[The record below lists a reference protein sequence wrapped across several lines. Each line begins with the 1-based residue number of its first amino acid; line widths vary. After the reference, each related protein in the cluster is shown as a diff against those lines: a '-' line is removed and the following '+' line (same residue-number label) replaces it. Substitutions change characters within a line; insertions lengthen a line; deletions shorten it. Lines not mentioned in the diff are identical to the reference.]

1 LSLARSFLPTLDK
14 VMPSSLNRQYHACID
29 DHFVGITLV
38 DKVYSM
44 VGEYSVPSKK
54 NADIVD
60 AHLKEKLS
68 NTKCPYVGKSE
79 GRIPRSV
86 NVDFDTT
93 TKREKVN
100 FGVLW
105 SFCISSQNSR
115 GGDKKGIGALTASY
129 YSFDMPSHY
138 VKAISRA
145 REIIGMCRLLSIY
158 IVRLPSSQDFP
169 SLLIEIL
176 IYNGVSVC
184 TDSGVGVFKIPEEGK
199 QIRISHYRSSVETCL
214 QIIAN
219 PITSPVCA
227 RTGISL
233 NLVDFDNRMGIMD
246 PKHNG
251 FNVAATFT
259 YLTPQVVAYA
269 EKHKYAFYPSMS
281 PHACKIW
288 MVGSTMD
295 FIENLPTVPQ
305 HMVRMH
311 DGIKSRNLYLLT
323 RRSFFYNDVM
333 RSFFADKIL
342 IKKIVRKIN
351 KDPEVMDVKLLSTA
365 DECHIPEN
373 VIKSIQAMAIEQ
385 NPARKLCLLVLRDYE
400 TKNNLEMHF
409 DSLYSEL
416 PTYMDA
422 YAHMEKEERFVPFLL
437 EYDQYEHERVRR
449 SQLQAFAK
457 LQYDQGNRPG
467 EIEMPLTQNVDQNDE
482 RKIEED
488 PPDVANLLQQKQALL
503 DVPDDEL
510 TVD

>member
-1 LSLARSFLPTLDK
+1 
-14 VMPSSLNRQYHACID
+14 
-29 DHFVGITLV
+29 
-38 DKVYSM
+38 
-44 VGEYSVPSKK
+44 
-54 NADIVD
+54 
-60 AHLKEKLS
+60 
-68 NTKCPYVGKSE
+68 
-79 GRIPRSV
+79 
-86 NVDFDTT
+86 
-93 TKREKVN
+93 
-100 FGVLW
+100 
-105 SFCISSQNSR
+105 
-115 GGDKKGIGALTASY
+115 
-129 YSFDMPSHY
+129 
-138 VKAISRA
+138 
-145 REIIGMCRLLSIY
+145 
-158 IVRLPSSQDFP
+158 
-169 SLLIEIL
+169 
-176 IYNGVSVC
+176 
-184 TDSGVGVFKIPEEGK
+184 
-199 QIRISHYRSSVETCL
+199 
-214 QIIAN
+214 
-219 PITSPVCA
+219 
-227 RTGISL
+227 
-233 NLVDFDNRMGIMD
+233 
-246 PKHNG
+246 
-251 FNVAATFT
+251 
-259 YLTPQVVAYA
+259 
-269 EKHKYAFYPSMS
+269 
-281 PHACKIW
+281 
-288 MVGSTMD
+288 
-295 FIENLPTVPQ
+295 
-305 HMVRMH
+305 
-311 DGIKSRNLYLLT
+311 
-323 RRSFFYNDVM
+323 M